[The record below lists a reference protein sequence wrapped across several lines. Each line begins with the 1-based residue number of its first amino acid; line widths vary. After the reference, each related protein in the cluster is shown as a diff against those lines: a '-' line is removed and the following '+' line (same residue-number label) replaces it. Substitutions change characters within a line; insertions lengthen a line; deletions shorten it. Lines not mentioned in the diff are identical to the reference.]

1 MVASMPQEYTIILE
15 WEPIVTVPQ
24 RFPRSRVP
32 VQWGRACERGH
43 LEVGMTGQTCG
54 VWLDLAAWPQSGRAA
69 SMFVVPAGSTLG
81 RKTQCRRCPRT
92 TQSCPVGNTLGVLAR
107 RDKGQ
112 ERTRGGTVEDCLP
125 TRVENGVLS
134 CDRSPGDDRTDPSTA
149 YGRNYPNFTTLRR
162 EVNIVLID
170 IQNVPTEPS

>member
-32 VQWGRACERGH
+32 VQWERACERGH

-69 SMFVVPAGSTLG
+69 SIFVVPASSTLG
-81 RKTQCRRCPRT
+81 RKSQCRRCPRT
-92 TQSCPVGNTLGVLAR
+92 TQLSCGEHSGS
-107 RDKGQ
+107 
-112 ERTRGGTVEDCLP
+112 TRGKRERRRGCARIRPEFPQEGDRKRRKRGP
-125 TRVENGVLS
+125 LS
-134 CDRSPGDDRTDPSTA
+134 CDRSGIPRGETA
-149 YGRNYPNFTTLRR
+149 ELSD
-162 EVNIVLID
+162 LHA
-170 IQNVPTEPS
+170 

>member
-43 LEVGMTGQTCG
+43 LEVGITGQTCG

-69 SMFVVPAGSTLG
+69 SIFVVPAGSTLG
-81 RKTQCRRCPRT
+81 CKTQCCRCPRT
-92 TQSCPVGNTLGVLAR
+92 TQSCPVGDEYSRVRTKGKREREEAR
-107 RDKGQ
+107 LKTACPQ
-112 ERTRGGTVEDCLP
+112 ESKTG
-125 TRVENGVLS
+125 S
-134 CDRSPGDDRTDPSTA
+134 
-149 YGRNYPNFTTLRR
+149 
-162 EVNIVLID
+162 
-170 IQNVPTEPS
+170 